1 MNLLAEF
8 IHTVKTPVGLGFG
21 ADDMIAVVGKLFAG
35 CKPWRLTDDLVSLG
49 DESGAVGVSDD
60 PFST

>member
-1 MNLLAEF
+1 MNFLAEF
-8 IHTVKTPVGLGFG
+8 IHTVKTPVGLGTG
-21 ADDMIAVVGKLFAG
+21 ADDMIAVVGKLFAWG
-35 CKPWRLTDDLVSLG
+35 KPRRFTDDLVSLG